1 VQQIPAPQN
10 PATPATPPAKN
21 KSKNLRIYRPPEN
34 DLLLSSLTTLIT
46 TKTTQFTTTKYTKK
60 RILPNKIATPPRQ
73 KKSSKIPYKTLF

>member
-21 KSKNLRIYRPPEN
+21 KSKKLRIYRPPEN